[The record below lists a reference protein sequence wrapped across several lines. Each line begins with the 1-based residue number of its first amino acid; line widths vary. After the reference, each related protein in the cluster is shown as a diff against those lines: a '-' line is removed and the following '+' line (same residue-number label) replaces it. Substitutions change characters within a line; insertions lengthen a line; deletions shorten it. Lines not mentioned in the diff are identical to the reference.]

1 MTNQPEARSASP
13 NAQARRQGPKAG
25 DSRSREA
32 ILRLLKLHGPQDAGA
47 LSAELGV
54 TAMAVRQHL
63 YALRDEGFV
72 AYEEEAR
79 PVGRPA
85 KLWRVT
91 PAAERFFPDAH
102 AELSAGLL
110 SAMDKAFGDKG
121 MARLLKARGKQVAA
135 DYKKRIDRDAPLGER
150 VAALAAVRD
159 AEGYMAGV
167 EALPDEAGGGWLL
180 VENHC
185 PICVA
190 ARTCSGLC
198 QVELEV
204 FRKALGK
211 DAAVERLDH
220 ILAGAR
226 RCAYRITAR

>member
-1 MTNQPEARSASP
+1 MTQRNVDHSRTERPRKTEP
-13 NAQARRQGPKAG
+13 
-25 DSRSREA
+25 RSRAA
-32 ILRLLKLHGPQDAGA
+32 ILRLLKLRGPCDAAA

-63 YALRDEGFV
+63 YALQEEGFV

-85 KLWRVT
+85 KLWALT
-91 PAAERFFPDAH
+91 PAAERYFPDAH
-102 AELSAGLL
+102 AELAAGLL
-110 SAMDKAFGDKG
+110 SAMGEAFGDQG
-121 MARLLKARGKQVAA
+121 LARLLKARGEQLVAA
-135 DYKKRIDRDAPLGER
+135 YRRRLDGAAPLGAR
-150 VAALAAVRD
+150 VAALAGIRE
-159 AEGYMAGV
+159 AEGYMAAV
-167 EALPDEAGGGWLL
+167 EETPEGWLL

-190 ARTCSGLC
+190 ATACSGLC

-204 FRKALGK
+204 FREVLGE
-211 DAAVERLDH
+211 DAAVERTDH

-226 RCAYRITAR
+226 RCAYRVTAKP

>member
-1 MTNQPEARSASP
+1 MPRSATRPAPKPEA
-13 NAQARRQGPKAG
+13 
-25 DSRSREA
+25 RSREA
-32 ILRLLKLHGPQDAGA
+32 ILRLLKLRGPQDAAA
-47 LSAELGV
+47 LAAELGI

-63 YALRDEGFV
+63 YALAEEGFV
-72 AYEEEAR
+72 SFEEEAR

-85 KLWRVT
+85 KLWAPT
-91 PAAERFFPDAH
+91 PAAERYFPDAH

-110 SAMDKAFGDKG
+110 SAMNKAFGDKG
-121 MARLLKARGKQVAA
+121 LAKLLKARGKQVAA
-135 DYKKRIDRDAPLGER
+135 DYRRRIDRTAPLGER
-150 VAALAAVRD
+150 VAQLAEIRE

-167 EALPDEAGGGWLL
+167 EAEEAPGGRSWLL

-190 ARTCSGLC
+190 ARSCSGLC

-204 FRKALGK
+204 FRKVLGK
-211 DAAVERLDH
+211 DAAVERVDH

-226 RCAYRITAR
+226 RCAYRVTERP